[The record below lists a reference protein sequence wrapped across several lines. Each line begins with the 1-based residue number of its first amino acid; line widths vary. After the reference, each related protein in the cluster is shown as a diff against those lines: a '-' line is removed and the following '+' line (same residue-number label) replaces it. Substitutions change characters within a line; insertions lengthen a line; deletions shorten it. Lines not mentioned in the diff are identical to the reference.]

1 MSVGLT
7 QLLPQALRQRRHCKL
22 SGAVEVGVGAV
33 DDAVSTHAAGGS
45 RRGSKTLSL
54 AGPFY
59 PLTCRGDYKTP
70 PVYVN
75 DVTVVD
81 IPLLHRLISLTCA
94 DAQCENVDL
103 GEEPAK
109 RGQGGLT
116 PFYDVRLSVSS
127 SYVQHVFPAAGF
139 AAQQRIRVSQAG
151 VVDADVNSAV
161 LLFDGGEH
169 GQNLFL
175 VGQVALERQ
184 QDSAE
189 ALAKA
194 LGGQFLE
201 QNQ

>member
-116 PFYDVRLSVSS
+116 PFYDVR
-127 SYVQHVFPAAGF
+127 
-139 AAQQRIRVSQAG
+139 G
-151 VVDADVNSAV
+151 V
-161 LLFDGGEH
+161 
-169 GQNLFL
+169 
-175 VGQVALERQ
+175 
-184 QDSAE
+184 
-189 ALAKA
+189 KA
-194 LGGQFLE
+194 LRFQFLRPTCFSSRWFCRSAANPGE
-201 QNQ
+201 PSRRC